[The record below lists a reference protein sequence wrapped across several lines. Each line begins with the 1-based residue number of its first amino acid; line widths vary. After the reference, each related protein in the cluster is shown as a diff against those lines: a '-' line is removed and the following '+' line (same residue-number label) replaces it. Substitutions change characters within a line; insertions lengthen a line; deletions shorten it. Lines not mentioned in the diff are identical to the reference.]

1 MFPLYRASFR
11 AIPRVS
17 TRVLCAANK
26 ANTYRSIFSG
36 HRAQFQAGSTN
47 KALEPDENHVPL
59 NPKGEVSELNNYV
72 FGSPGKYIQGSGAL
86 GDLGRYVAA
95 IGHYP
100 LVVVDGIVWESYEGR
115 LVKSFASVDLSHH
128 KEIFGGEASEH
139 EIKRLVDIAR
149 TVKTDVVVGVGG
161 GKTIDTVK
169 AVADELK
176 QLVVVAPTLASTDAP
191 CSAISVIYD
200 ENGAFAKYRFYD
212 RNPDMV
218 IVDTWLCAN
227 APARFFA
234 SGMADG
240 LATFIEADSVVR
252 GHANSMMGWRPT
264 IAGLAIAR
272 ACQDTLFTHGLSA
285 LRAVEKKIVTPAV
298 EAVVEANTLL
308 SGLGF
313 ENGGLSAAHAI
324 HDGFTAVPGDIHT
337 LTHGEKVAYGTL
349 CQLVLEQRPYEEF
362 ARFVRFYRAIKMP
375 TTLEDLHLENAS
387 WESLLKIGTLA
398 CSESDTLHNLD
409 PRITPTQVANAIKG
423 VDAMSTSI
431 V

>member
-1 MFPLYRASFR
+1 M
-11 AIPRVS
+11 
-17 TRVLCAANK
+17 
-26 ANTYRSIFSG
+26 
-36 HRAQFQAGSTN
+36 
-47 KALEPDENHVPL
+47 ALEPDENHTPL

-95 IGHYP
+95 LGHHP
-100 LVVVDGIVWESYEGR
+100 LIVVDGVVWDMYSAK
-115 LVKSFASVDLSHH
+115 LVSSFENVGLSHL
-128 KEIFGGEASEH
+128 KEVFGGEASER
-139 EIKRLVDIAR
+139 EIKRLAGIAR
-149 TVKTDVVVGVGG
+149 AANTDVVVGVGG

-176 QLVVVAPTLASTDAP
+176 QLVVVAPTIASTDAP

-200 ENGAFAKYRFYD
+200 EHGAFLKYRFYD

-227 APARFFA
+227 APPRLFA

-240 LATFIEADSVVR
+240 LATYVEADSVLR

-264 IAGLAIAR
+264 IAGIAIAK

-285 LRAVEKKIVTPAV
+285 LRAVEHKIVTPAV

-313 ENGGLSAAHAI
+313 ENGGLAAAHAI
-324 HDGFTAVPGDIHT
+324 HDGFTAVSGEVHS

-349 CQLVLEQRPYEEF
+349 CQLVLEQRPYEEY
-362 ARFVRFYRAIKMP
+362 ARFVKFYRAINMP
-375 TTLEDLHLENAS
+375 TTLKDMHLENES
-387 WESLLKIGTLA
+387 WESLVKIGKLA
-398 CSESDTLHNLD
+398 CSDEDTLHNLD
-409 PRITPTQVANAIKG
+409 PRITPTQVANVIKG
-423 VDAMSTSI
+423 VDAMSKSI